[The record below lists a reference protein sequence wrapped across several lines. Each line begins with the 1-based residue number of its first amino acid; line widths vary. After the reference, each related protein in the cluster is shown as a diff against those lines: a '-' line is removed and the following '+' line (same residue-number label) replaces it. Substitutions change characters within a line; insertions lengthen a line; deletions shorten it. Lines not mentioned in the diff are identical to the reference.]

1 MSNNK
6 IEKNEITNILIAGV
20 GGQGL
25 VLSTKILGA
34 AAFKE
39 GYDIKTSDVIGLS
52 QRGGKIWGSVRF
64 GNEVL
69 SPLIPV
75 GQCDLMLGMEKLE
88 ALRWLHYMKKDA
100 TLVLNETMIF
110 PNRVLTE
117 KEEYPEEIEES
128 IKSKCKLISVDGLAL
143 SKQAGNEKT
152 INTVLLG
159 VLSRYLPF
167 SQETWVDV
175 ITENV
180 PKKTIEMNLKAFE
193 LGAAVVVRPN

>member
-1 MSNNK
+1 MSNEMKINK
-6 IEKNEITNILIAGV
+6 EHKNILIAGV

-25 VLSTKILGA
+25 VLSTRMLGA

-39 GYDIKTSDVIGLS
+39 GYDVKTSDVIGLS

-64 GNEVL
+64 GDEVL
-69 SPLIPV
+69 SPLIPI

-88 ALRWLHYMKKDA
+88 ALRWLHYMKADA
-100 TLVLNETMIF
+100 TLVLNDSMIF

-117 KEEYPEEIEES
+117 KEEYPADIETT
-128 IKSKCKLISVDGLAL
+128 IKNKCKLIPVDGHSLA
-143 SKQAGNEKT
+143 KQAGNEKT

-167 SQETWVDV
+167 SEETWIEV

-180 PKKTIEMNLKAFE
+180 PKKTVEMNLAAFK
-193 LGAAVVVRPN
+193 LGASVVVKPS